1 MKTITTTLIFT
12 FLFISKSF
20 AQSYVYLG
28 TSRFDANYTWQFT
41 VNGGWIQGYG
51 NVTFAKR
58 NGGGM
63 LMVSVKEFD
72 GDLKGD
78 LYIYL
83 ENGNVIRCIDR
94 NIKDN
99 VNSYTMAIYYLT
111 TSEVEMLKNSNI
123 EDIRFS
129 VYKYPFGLKS
139 YTMSNRYTF
148 FGDRY
153 NYQKNYTAGDVLIL
167 MGK

>member
-1 MKTITTTLIFT
+1 MKTITTIFFFT
-12 FLFISKSF
+12 FFFFTKAF
-20 AQSYVYLG
+20 AQNYVYMG
-28 TSRFDANYTWQFT
+28 TSRFDANYTWKFT
-41 VNGGWIQGYG
+41 VNGGWMQGYG

-63 LMVSVKEFD
+63 LLVSVKEFD

-83 ENGNVIRCIDR
+83 ENGNAIRCIDR

-99 VNSYTMAIYYLT
+99 VNSYTMAVYYLT
-111 TSEVEMLKNSNI
+111 NSEVELLKSSNI
-123 EDIRFS
+123 RDIRFS
-129 VYKYPFGLKS
+129 VNKYPFGSKNF
-139 YTMSNRYTF
+139 TMSNEFTF

-153 NYQKNYTAGDVLIL
+153 NIQKNYTAGDVLIL